1 VNILGWLRK
10 ALTVWNGVFSF
21 LLALVFSGVLLS
33 LDGPGRLVFHQV
45 MIGTVLYPVQ
55 ATVSSFDGTLMMRR
69 ENERLTRENAALR
82 TENDWLHES
91 LRQGPRLEEMRKF
104 KQTVSLRLK
113 PARVIAQDPGRFQ
126 SAWVIDLGSA
136 DSMATNMPV
145 LTSRGVVGKI
155 VKVYRNHS
163 LVQLLTDHAFKVSVQ
178 SSRSRAR
185 GILESDGPERLVARF
200 PAGSDVARGDSL
212 TTTGL
217 GGVFPKGLRLG
228 TAGREVTRHE
238 KENQDVIRSFRVM
251 PFQKLNT
258 VEEVFVLIK
267 ADSWVLASAV
277 ADTVMT
283 DTVNTLSSPAATT
296 TTQTKTPSTSPKPGS
311 VKPGSTNSEGA
322 RR

>member
-21 LLALVFSGVLLS
+21 LLALLFSGILLS
-33 LDGPGRLVFHQV
+33 LDGPGRMIFHRV
-45 MIGTVLYPVQ
+45 MVGTVLYPVQ
-55 ATVSSFDGTLMMRR
+55 ATLSSFDGTLRMYR

-82 TENDWLHES
+82 AENDWLLEAH
-91 LRQGPRLEEMRKF
+91 RQVPRLQEMARF
-104 KQTVSLRLK
+104 RNSVSLRLK
-113 PARVIAQDPGRFQ
+113 AGQVIAQDPGRFQ
-126 SAWVIDLGSA
+126 SAWVIDLGSV
-136 DSMATNMPV
+136 DSVSVNMPV
-145 LTSRGVVGKI
+145 LTSQGVVGKI

-228 TAGREVTRHE
+228 TAGREVTRQE
-238 KENQDVIRSFRVM
+238 KEHQDVIRSFRIQ

-258 VEEVFVLIK
+258 VEEVFVLVK
-267 ADSWVLASAV
+267 TDSWVMADAA
-277 ADTVMT
+277 ADTVAAP
-283 DTVNTLSSPAATT
+283 DTTKAP
-296 TTQTKTPSTSPKPGS
+296 QTET
-311 VKPGSTNSEGA
+311 
-322 RR
+322 RRP